1 MVQWDKEPAEIS
13 QQTFKL
19 MGLGHAIEFKYLDR
33 NKTVI
38 VVNKLLSCFLNFQNA
53 SLMRCRN

>member
-19 MGLGHAIEFKYLDR
+19 MELGHEIEFSYLDK
-33 NKTVI
+33 NE
-38 VVNKLLSCFLNFQNA
+38 LLY
-53 SLMRCRN
+53 

>member
-19 MGLGHAIEFKYLDR
+19 MELGHEIEFKYLDKM
-33 NKTVI
+33 NSYSSKKVP
-38 VVNKLLSCFLNFQNA
+38 LLLFEFSKCF
-53 SLMRCRN
+53 SDEMS